1 VSHPISRNVWGFPE
15 PDFPISEEPV
25 SSALEKLVQTGSN
38 WFLWL
43 RLFSKKETFMFS
55 LEAWKGG
62 GIKKR
67 KGRLGG
73 EG

>member
-1 VSHPISRNVWGFPE
+1 
-15 PDFPISEEPV
+15 
-25 SSALEKLVQTGSN
+25 
-38 WFLWL
+38 L

-67 KGRLGG
+67 KGKLGG
-73 EG
+73 GGRRGVK